1 MDYLRRIANAEFPL
15 VVTDMGEINCAA
27 VLHAAGYVC
36 ADFDPLIPSAPAVI
50 HSITALGFSALKVK
64 RELPPPL
71 GWA

>member
-27 VLHAAGYVC
+27 VLHAAGYVRRLR
-36 ADFDPLIPSAPAVI
+36 PLIPSAPAVI

>member
-36 ADFDPLIPSAPAVI
+36 ADFDPSSRLLLRSSTPSRP
-50 HSITALGFSALKVK
+50 SGSQ
-64 RELPPPL
+64 R
-71 GWA
+71 